1 MGFRFQKRINLGGG
15 AGINLSKSGAG
26 FSFRTKYGSFGNKG
40 YSVRTGI
47 PGLSYRG
54 GSGKNN
60 PLGQILAIFWIIY
73 MLWPLIWAFIWFSL
87 WPFRLAWFLLMC
99 LIDLIIWIVKK
110 LRTPP
115 KPIE

>member
-26 FSFRTKYGSFGNKG
+26 FSYRTKFGTFGNSG
-40 YSVRTGI
+40 YSLRTGV

-54 GSGKNN
+54 RLGKNN
-60 PLGQILAIFWIIY
+60 PIALILGAFGLIYILFQVA
-73 MLWPLIWAFIWFSL
+73 WAFIWFSL

-99 LIDLIIWIVKK
+99 LIDAIIWIKNK
-110 LRTPP
+110 LNNQPP
-115 KPIE
+115 PVE